1 MRWSNGKIVY
11 TDARIFNTTTTLQ
24 RESII
29 LDKYFDKKKENI
41 GAMTIKCNKDCDIT
55 LVWQDKDKNKE
66 KQYPKHLN
74 ANIIYTFED
83 LENFNDV
90 IYEGEIGT
98 IFNIA
103 LSI

>member
-1 MRWSNGKIVY
+1 MRWSNGKLIY
-11 TDARIFNTTTTLQ
+11 TDARIFNVTTTLTE
-24 RESII
+24 ESII
-29 LDKYFDKKKENI
+29 SDKYLDKRNEEI
-41 GAMTIKCNKDCDIT
+41 GAMTIKCSKDCDIT
-55 LVWQDKDKNKE
+55 LIWKDANKNKE

-74 ANIIYTFED
+74 ANVIYNFED